1 MGEQFVIKSIKI
13 GSQSIQI
20 RFSNKSLY
28 EIFNH
33 LILDPLV
40 SQILQNIHVGI
51 KKQSDYSLYRLV
63 NLLNNF
69 LLRQYSNSVNII

>member
-1 MGEQFVIKSIKI
+1 MGEQFVINSIKI

-28 EIFNH
+28 EIFNN

-69 LLRQYSNSVNII
+69 C